1 MEMVFHR
8 RRVLE
13 ISTNTKHPTIA
24 VLVPCYNEELTIEKV
39 IRDFLRFIP
48 NAGVYVYDNNS
59 NDRTAEIAH
68 SAGATVRQEL
78 LQGKGNVVRRMFADV
93 EADIYVLVDGDDT
106 YDAASAPKLISAL
119 LEQNLDMVNGLRVS
133 EEKEAYRIGH
143 RFGNRLLTGTVGML
157 FGDRFLDMLSGYRVF
172 SRRFVK
178 SFPALATGFEI
189 ETELTIHAL
198 ELRMPIGEIP
208 TPYKGRPKG
217 SESKLRTLHDGV
229 KILRSIIGLVKREKP
244 LSFFGWMCALLVGV
258 ALAIGAPVVNTYIET
273 GLVPRLPTAVL
284 ATGLVLLG
292 FLSLTCGLILDT
304 VTLGRR
310 EMKRLFYLQHQS
322 QRAE

>member
-1 MEMVFHR
+1 MKQ
-8 RRVLE
+8 
-13 ISTNTKHPTIA
+13 NHPTIA
-24 VLVPCYNEELTIEKV
+24 VLVPCCNEELTIAKV
-39 IRDFLRFIP
+39 IKDFRCALSD
-48 NAGVYVYDNNS
+48 ADVYVYDNNS
-59 NDRTAEIAH
+59 ADRTAEIAR
-68 SAGATVRQEL
+68 SAGAAVYREP

-106 YDAASAPKLISAL
+106 YDAASAPKLIAAL
-119 LEQNLDMVNGLRVS
+119 LEQNLDMVNGLRVP

-143 RFGNRLLTGTVGML
+143 RFGNRLLTGTVGKL

-178 SFPALATGFEI
+178 SFPALASGFEI

-198 ELRMPIGEIP
+198 ELRMPIAEIP
-208 TPYKGRPKG
+208 TPYKGRPAG

-229 KILRSIIGLVKREKP
+229 RIMRTIIGLVKREKP
-244 LSFFGWMCALLVGV
+244 LSFFGWLCVLLVGS
-258 ALAIGAPVVNTYIET
+258 ALVIGAPVVNTYFET

-292 FLSLTCGLILDT
+292 FLSLACGLILDT

-310 EMKRLFYLQHQS
+310 EMKRLFYLQLKS
-322 QRAE
+322 RCTE